1 MIHSFT
7 FNGELLYFLYPC
19 EQKSLMDTF
28 HKILQ
33 ILDAETYANVMQ
45 DAGILADVEVSQV
58 LHKLP
63 FILTIT
69 LLVDDLFNV

>member
-1 MIHSFT
+1 MDSF
-7 FNGELLYFLYPC
+7 Y
-19 EQKSLMDTF
+19 
-28 HKILQ
+28 KILQ

-45 DAGILADVEVSQV
+45 DAGILADVEVMQV

-69 LLVDDLFNV
+69 MLVDDLFDV

>member
-1 MIHSFT
+1 MET
-7 FNGELLYFLYPC
+7 
-19 EQKSLMDTF
+19 KSLMDSF
-28 HKILQ
+28 YKILQ

-45 DAGILADVEVSQV
+45 DAGILADVEVMQV

-69 LLVDDLFNV
+69 MLVDDLFDV

>member
-1 MIHSFT
+1 MET
-7 FNGELLYFLYPC
+7 E
-19 EQKSLMDTF
+19 SLMDSF

-45 DAGILADVEVSQV
+45 DAGILADVEVIQV

-63 FILTIT
+63 SILSIT
-69 LLVDDLFNV
+69 MLVDDLFDV